1 MEAVILA
8 GGFGTRLQSVIT
20 DVPKPMADIKG
31 KPFLCYLMDYLSSYT
46 ISKIM
51 LSVGYKYENIT
62 NYFGSRYKNL
72 DIEYVIEEEP
82 LGTGGAIKK
91 ALEQVKGK
99 AVIVMNGDTFFN
111 LDIKKIVDFHFGK
124 DAMLTI
130 AVKPMHNYDRY
141 DSIIFE
147 DNKIMDFADKSFK
160 SFGHINGGVY
170 VLSKKILNYF
180 GGFKKNFSFEI
191 EFLRKTIHE
200 ITVYPFIS
208 DSYFIDIGIPEDYR
222 KAQKELGLFFK
233 ENC

>member
-1 MEAVILA
+1 MEVIILA
-8 GGFGTRLQSVIT
+8 GGFGTRLQSIVKN
-20 DVPKPMADIKG
+20 VPKPMVDING
-31 KPFLCYLMDYLSSYT
+31 MPFLSFIMDYLVRHGV
-46 ISKIM
+46 SKVL
-51 LSVGYKYENIT
+51 LSVGYKHEIIE

-72 DIEYVIEEEP
+72 DIEYIIEEEP

-124 DAMLTI
+124 DAMLTL

-147 DNKIMDFADKSFK
+147 DNKIIDFADKSFK

-180 GGFKKNFSFEI
+180 GEFKKNFSFEI

-222 KAQKELGLFFK
+222 KAQKELGLVFK

>member
-31 KPFLCYLMDYLSSYT
+31 RPFLCYLMDYLSSYT
-46 ISKIM
+46 ITKIM

-62 NYFGSRYKNL
+62 NYFGSRYKNI

-111 LDIKKIVDFHFGK
+111 LDIKKFVDFHFGK
-124 DAMLTI
+124 DAMLTL

-147 DNKIMDFADKSFK
+147 NNKIIDFADKSFK

-180 GGFKKNFSFEI
+180 GGFKKNFSFEM

-222 KAQKELGLFFK
+222 KAQKELGLVFK